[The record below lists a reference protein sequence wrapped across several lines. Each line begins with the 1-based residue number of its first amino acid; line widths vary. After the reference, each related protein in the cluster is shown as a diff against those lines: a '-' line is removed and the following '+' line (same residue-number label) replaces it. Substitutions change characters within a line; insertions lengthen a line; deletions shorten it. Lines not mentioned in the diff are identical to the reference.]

1 MKLSYIFSGRYGCTR
16 VILTKRIDPLTS
28 DVMPLACTS
37 WAERLMNN
45 LHSMIGLCELP

>member
-16 VILTKRIDPLTS
+16 VILTKRIDPQR
-28 DVMPLACTS
+28 LACTS